1 MAILSSTG
9 VSGFLSSAK
18 ATGKQILNKAGKLI
32 PEYIEDFV
40 SGFAGHGWK
49 IWERVSGIWRIETDE
64 LVVRRTMIVFE
75 MLISKIRCIK
85 GALNI
90 SQGNGKIKTAELKE
104 DGNWYITIED
114 EMSFVAHDIIRCQHF
129 SNMAKFYWV
138 EITDIINDNTT
149 LIIPATEFMGSLEYK
164 DGIEY
169 VGGSGEMNIPE
180 PGDEIIQFGNRVN
193 KDRQSA
199 IYLHADEGGQP
210 AIDILFNINSKSF
223 EGCLNMRMG
232 GSIPGEGDM
241 KGFYCENGMIK
252 GTVNK
257 HVVYQIKPDGSAMFG
272 DGSAQF
278 NADKSGYIAGGT
290 ISWEWDESK
299 GKYVCTMQ
307 DVVLTWD
314 NLSDEAKENLK
325 GDKGEDGKNGD
336 NGSNGLNG
344 ADGVDGKDGVSLVY
358 KGELPSHPSD
368 PQNGWYY
375 RNSTDKKSYVYQDGA
390 WYVMTVDGN
399 DGKDGLDGINGENG
413 NDGLDIIWKGDASL
427 PPANPQKNWV
437 YRDTDNGKVYI
448 YNGSA
453 WELMVSDG
461 NNGRDGTSGSDGMSV
476 YVTYHDSETEPAKPN
491 GSGVTGGW
499 HTNATNMVIWMSQ
512 KVAESENVGE
522 WGSPIRIKGIKGDTG
537 SQGIPGTP
545 GKDGKVY
552 YTWIR
557 YADSVDGSGISND
570 PTGKK
575 YIGLAYNREAA
586 VESNIPGDYTWS
598 LFRGEDGTDGVQ
610 GPTGTDGKTTYTWI
624 AYSDNADG
632 SGMYQLPNEHT
643 QYIGIAVNKDTATE
657 SSNLSDYSWSKFK
670 GDDAIVYEL
679 VPSTN
684 VIAMNSSGRF
694 TPDSVRCL
702 VKKTVGAVSMF
713 MTSEDITSDGLLFCW
728 VRDDSGYLELAPGD
742 NITPNN
748 DLFPIAFHLLRNGE
762 SICSKMV
769 VTIKDGEDGT
779 PGSDANLLPWIE
791 KWNGYATELGEGYI
805 VTPKMFSGI
814 KTTDAEGDVL
824 LTGIAQGKEC
834 ITIDGIKRTG
844 IFALV
849 DNEIVFELDPINKK
863 YAFKGRVEAD
873 SGIFTGSIATPF
885 IEINDDNYLSYF
897 TPLSDGSGYILN
909 ISRENG
915 FNYMFG
921 DGLTKE
927 NVAIILPY
935 EYINDGVEL
944 NIVRVQTELSFL
956 VVKDVCSLS
965 DDKEGNIFMA
975 MKDFVR
981 LKCVV
986 FKRGNLND
994 SDIVKRQ
1001 NIKWIHLSGGS
1012 LN

>member
-232 GSIPGEGDM
+232 GSIPGEVDM

-325 GDKGEDGKNGD
+325 GDKGEDAVFYLIEFNEDGNTVQ
-336 NGSNGLNG
+336 SISAI
-344 ADGVDGKDGVSLVY
+344 ADGVPKGKSLKASLY
-358 KGELPSHPSD
+358 KITSGKKELCGARRFTISAGSQIWEVIPPMGGGPLHTISIDYGDSSI
-368 PQNGWYY
+368 Q
-375 RNSTDKKSYVYQDGA
+375 SY
-390 WYVMTVDGN
+390 TVAAYDDVN
-399 DGKDGLDGINGENG
+399 TVIALATIHKVLDGQQGEQG
-413 NDGLDIIWKGDASL
+413 N
-427 PPANPQKNWV
+427 
-437 YRDTDNGKVYI
+437 
-448 YNGSA
+448 
-453 WELMVSDG
+453 
-461 NNGRDGTSGSDGMSV
+461 
-476 YVTYHDSETEPAKPN
+476 
-491 GSGVTGGW
+491 
-499 HTNATNMVIWMSQ
+499 
-512 KVAESENVGE
+512 
-522 WGSPIRIKGIKGDTG
+522 
-537 SQGIPGTP
+537 PG
-545 GKDGKVY
+545 
-552 YTWIR
+552 
-557 YADSVDGSGISND
+557 A
-570 PTGKK
+570 
-575 YIGLAYNREAA
+575 
-586 VESNIPGDYTWS
+586 
-598 LFRGEDGTDGVQ
+598 
-610 GPTGTDGKTTYTWI
+610 
-624 AYSDNADG
+624 
-632 SGMYQLPNEHT
+632 
-643 QYIGIAVNKDTATE
+643 
-657 SSNLSDYSWSKFK
+657 
-670 GDDAIVYEL
+670 
-679 VPSTN
+679 
-684 VIAMNSSGRF
+684 
-694 TPDSVRCL
+694 
-702 VKKTVGAVSMF
+702 
-713 MTSEDITSDGLLFCW
+713 
-728 VRDDSGYLELAPGD
+728 
-742 NITPNN
+742 
-748 DLFPIAFHLLRNGE
+748 
-762 SICSKMV
+762 
-769 VTIKDGEDGT
+769 
-779 PGSDANLLPWIE
+779 DANLLPWIE
-791 KWNGYATELGEGYI
+791 KWNGYATELGGDYI
-805 VTPKMFSGI
+805 VTPKMFSG
-814 KTTDAEGDVL
+814 KVETDENGTRL
-824 LTGIAQGKEC
+824 LTGIAQGKDC
-834 ITIDGIKRTG
+834 ITASDGTTRTG

-849 DNEIVFELDPINKK
+849 DNEPVFELDPINKK
-863 YAFKGRVEAD
+863 YKFKGRVDAD
-873 SGIFTGSIATPF
+873 EGVFKGKVELAEGKILLN
-885 IEINDDNYLSYF
+885 E
-897 TPLSDGSGYILN
+897 DGSGQLAAGTI
-909 ISRENG
+909 
-915 FNYMFG
+915 
-921 DGLTKE
+921 
-927 NVAIILPY
+927 
-935 EYINDGVEL
+935 
-944 NIVRVQTELSFL
+944 QW
-956 VVKDVCSLS
+956 
-965 DDKEGNIFMA
+965 DKEGNLIDSGKLITDELFTNKLQTVSIETNKLYAKEGSRIGSLKVTENGNFLGANIQFDNCAGTGFIPGEGGPTDEYFYQNRIIDNIKSSSTFM
-975 MKDFVR
+975 
-981 LKCVV
+981 LSS
-986 FKRGNLND
+986 ND
-994 SDIVKRQ
+994 SKRFVLYLPDYEDIREKCFNGKTSDFIGLGFNLRFIAPPFWNTVAGLDPFENRATFRIQSKTYAQIFDNNANKLSYIDITRGDVLELYGLTRLYDGDVLGS
-1001 NIKWIHLSGGS
+1001 NIKFGADYFIKSWR
-1012 LN
+1012 N